1 MSNEKL
7 GLNTIEK
14 TLVVA
19 IPIILSIVSYF
30 LPSLLLLIQEI
41 PFLSDN
47 QLVNFITGLESA
59 WIRWV
64 LAGIGFIAGI
74 LLSLYIYTEIL
85 KIEVYRDYILIDI
98 FDKKTKI
105 LKSDIESIFKEKKK
119 LVIIDIN
126 GLEFLRENTDY
137 SPGRL
142 KDVFQKYHYP
152 WVKNDPH
159 SGEFFEWSTDHTDLN
174 ERANDIL
181 YNRRQ
186 AMRADE
192 EKTVK
197 NLRQDLMEIGIVV
210 KDKGDRQYVRITDR
224 Q

>member
-126 GLEFLRENTDY
+126 GLELLRENTDY

>member
-1 MSNEKL
+1 M
-7 GLNTIEK
+7 
-14 TLVVA
+14 
-19 IPIILSIVSYF
+19 
-30 LPSLLLLIQEI
+30 
-41 PFLSDN
+41 
-47 QLVNFITGLESA
+47 
-59 WIRWV
+59 
-64 LAGIGFIAGI
+64 
-74 LLSLYIYTEIL
+74 
-85 KIEVYRDYILIDI
+85 YRDYILIDI